1 MIKCIIIDDEPLA
14 LDILEDYIQK
24 IPYLKLV
31 KKCGSALEALECLKR
46 ESVQLIFLD
55 IQMPDLTGIQFM
67 KALPKMP
74 DVIFTT
80 AYSDYAIEGFN
91 LNAVDYL
98 LKPISFDR
106 FLQAVNKYYDRIYNQ
121 QNNTS
126 TEEATEEDGDKFI
139 FVKTEYKIV
148 KVNLKDVL
156 YIEGLKDYIRIVL
169 PQSQLLTLQSMKY
182 MESTLPNKMFVRVHK
197 SYIVSIRHL
206 ETIERNK
213 IKVRD
218 KWIPIGNTYRD
229 GFYRLVQN
237 NG

>member
-1 MIKCIIIDDEPLA
+1 MLKCIVVDDEPLA
-14 LDILEDYIQK
+14 LEILEDYIAK
-24 IPYLKLV
+24 IPFLTLI
-31 KKCGSALEALECLKR
+31 KKCSSALEALECLKK
-46 ESVQLIFLD
+46 EDIKLIFLD

-67 KALPKMP
+67 KVLPKTP

-106 FLQAVNKYYDRIYNQ
+106 FLQAVNKYYDRVTGKTQ
-121 QNNTS
+121 LNNNN
-126 TEEATEEDGDKFI
+126 EENEDDSEKYIFI
-139 FVKTEYKIV
+139 KTEYRIV

-156 YIEGLKDYIRIVL
+156 YIEGLKDYIKIVT
-169 PQSQLLTLQSMKY
+169 PKEQLLTLQSMKY
-182 MESTLPNKMFVRVHK
+182 MESTLPFRQFVRVHK
-197 SYIVSIRHL
+197 SYIISIRHL

-213 IKVRD
+213 IKVKE

-229 GFYRLVQN
+229 GFYKIIE
-237 NG
+237 GI

>member
-24 IPYLKLV
+24 VPFLKLV
-31 KKCGSALEALECLKR
+31 KKCSSALEAIDCLKR
-46 ESVQLIFLD
+46 EAIQLIFLD

-80 AYSDYAIEGFN
+80 AYSNYAIEGFN

-98 LKPISFDR
+98 LKPISFER
-106 FLQAVNKYYDRIYNQ
+106 FLQAANKYYDRIYSQ
-121 QNNTS
+121 QNPTAQEES
-126 TEEATEEDGDKFI
+126 TEEEGDKFI

-156 YIEGLKDYIRIVL
+156 YIEGLKDYIRLVL
-169 PQSQLLTLQSMKY
+169 PQTQLLTLQSMKY
-182 MESTLPNKMFVRVHK
+182 MESTLPSKMFVRVHK
-197 SYIVSIRHL
+197 SYIVSMRHL

-229 GFYRLVQN
+229 SFYRMVQSN
-237 NG
+237 V